1 MPPSLLDDPVRP
13 PYSTDEYPTRAA
25 APPPA
30 PPRGRRAPRRP
41 ARPRSRGRR
50 LEPARRRGRQRRA
63 ARHGRGRRFGLPRR
77 RDVGRHGRKRRDH
90 PARLRE
96 RLGHELD
103 AAALYAKASPG
114 VVDITATGTGGAAQ
128 QQSPFGDQGTAPQ
141 STATGTGFVT
151 GTDGYII
158 TAAHVV
164 DGASSITVTFQDG
177 TKRTAKLTGKDDA
190 TDVALLKV
198 DPAGLTL
205 HPLKLGSSAS
215 LRTGDALAAIGDP
228 FGYERSISTG
238 IVSGLDRTIQAPN
251 GFTVA
256 HAIQTDAALNPGN
269 SGGPILN
276 AAGEVIGIADQIAT
290 GGSTRANAGVGFA
303 VPIDLVKS
311 DLAALK
317 AGQTPRHAYL
327 GVSMA
332 GAGGSAGGAL
342 VGAVSSGGPAADAG
356 LRAGDTITAIDG
368 KKVADSNALVSV
380 IAGRDPG
387 DRVTLTVRRGSDSSQ
402 LDGDARYPAVDGAG
416 RVANPVTQ

>member
-1 MPPSLLDDPVRP
+1 VPPSLLDDPVRP
-13 PYSTDEYPTRAA
+13 APTTEQYPARP
-25 APPPA
+25 APPPPPPSRDPRRPRA
-30 PPRGRRAPRRP
+30 PRGRRGLAVVVVVSSLLGGAAASGVLLAAGVVGDSDSP
-41 ARPRSRGRR
+41 AVATPVATDASGATTP
-50 LEPARRRGRQRRA
+50 LVSASGS
-63 ARHGRGRRFGLPRR
+63 GTT
-77 RDVGRHGRKRRDH
+77 
-90 PARLRE
+90 
-96 RLGHELD
+96 LD

-114 VVDITATGTGGAAQ
+114 VVDITATGTGGAAR
-128 QQSPFGDQGTAPQ
+128 QQSPFGDEGTAPQ

-164 DGASSITVTFQDG
+164 DDASSITVTFQDG
-177 TKRTAKLTGKDDA
+177 TKRIAKLTGKDDA

-228 FGYERSISTG
+228 FGYERSISSG

-332 GAGGSAGGAL
+332 GADGGAGGAL
-342 VGAVSSGGPAADAG
+342 VGAVSGGGPGADAG
-356 LRAGDTITAIDG
+356 LRTGDTITAIDG
-368 KKVADSNALVSV
+368 KKIADSNALISV

-402 LDGDARYPAVDGAG
+402 LE
-416 RVANPVTQ
+416 VTLGTQPSTAQAASGTP

>member
-1 MPPSLLDDPVRP
+1 VPPSLLDDPVRP
-13 PYSTDEYPTRAA
+13 SPSTEQVHSRAA
-25 APPPA
+25 APPPS
-30 PPRGRRAPRRP
+30 PPREPRALRGRRGLAVVVVVSSLLGGAAASGVLLATGVVGDDSP
-41 ARPRSRGRR
+41 AVATSVGTDTGSDVTPIVSSASGS
-50 LEPARRRGRQRRA
+50 
-63 ARHGRGRRFGLPRR
+63 GLN
-77 RDVGRHGRKRRDH
+77 
-90 PARLRE
+90 
-96 RLGHELD
+96 

-114 VVDITATGTGGAAQ
+114 VVDITATGTAGAAE
-128 QQSPFGDQGTAPQ
+128 QQSPFGDQGAAPQ

-151 GTDGYII
+151 GTDGHII

-164 DGASSITVTFQDG
+164 DGASSITVAFQDG

-205 HPLKLGSSAS
+205 HPLTLGSSAS
-215 LRTGDALAAIGDP
+215 LRAGDALAVIGDP

-256 HAIQTDAALNPGN
+256 HAIQTDAAMNPGN

-276 AAGEVIGIADQIAT
+276 AAGQVIGIADQIAT

-311 DLAALK
+311 DLPALK

-332 GAGGSAGGAL
+332 GADGSAGGAL

-356 LRAGDTITAIDG
+356 LRTGDTITAIDG
-368 KKVADSNALVSV
+368 TKVADSNALISV
-380 IAGRDPG
+380 IAAKDPG
-387 DRVTLTVRRGSDSSQ
+387 DKVTLTVRRGSDSSQ
-402 LDGDARYPAVDGAG
+402 HT
-416 RVANPVTQ
+416 VTLATQPSTAQAASGTP

>member
-13 PYSTDEYPTRAA
+13 SPSTQQYATRPATP
-25 APPPA
+25 PPPA
-30 PPRGRRAPRRP
+30 PREPRAPRGRRGLAVVVVVSSLLGGAAASGVLLATGVVGDDSP
-41 ARPRSRGRR
+41 AVATSVGTDTGSDVTPI
-50 LEPARRRGRQRRA
+50 A
-63 ARHGRGRRFGLPRR
+63 AGAG
-77 RDVGRHGRKRRDH
+77 
-90 PARLRE
+90 
-96 RLGHELD
+96 LD

-114 VVDITATGTGGAAQ
+114 VVDIRATGTGGAAQ
-128 QQSPFGDQGTAPQ
+128 SQSPFGDQGSAPQ

-164 DGASSITVTFQDG
+164 DGASSISVTFQDG

-215 LRTGDALAAIGDP
+215 LRTGDAVAAIGDP

-290 GGSTRANAGVGFA
+290 GGGTRANAGVGFA

-332 GAGGSAGGAL
+332 GADGSAGGAL
-342 VGAVSSGGPAADAG
+342 VGAVTSGGPAADAG
-356 LRAGDTITAIDG
+356 LRTGDTITAIDG
-368 KKVADSNALVSV
+368 KKVADSNALISV
-380 IAGRDPG
+380 IAGHDPG
-387 DRVTLTVRRGSDSSQ
+387 DTVTLTVRRAGDSSQ
-402 LDGDARYPAVDGAG
+402 RTVTLGAQPSTAAG
-416 RVANPVTQ
+416 

>member
-1 MPPSLLDDPVRP
+1 MTTPSDRTH
-13 PYSTDEYPTRAA
+13 STDEYPTRAV

-30 PPRGRRAPRRP
+30 PPRGRPTP
-41 ARPRSRGRR
+41 RGRR
-50 LEPARRRGRQRRA
+50 GLAVVVVVSSLLGGAAASGVLLVTGVVGDDSPAVATSAGPDTGGGTTPIVSSA
-63 ARHGRGRRFGLPRR
+63 SGSGLN
-77 RDVGRHGRKRRDH
+77 
-90 PARLRE
+90 
-96 RLGHELD
+96 

-128 QQSPFGDQGTAPQ
+128 SQSPFGDQGSAPQ

-164 DGASSITVTFQDG
+164 DGASSISVTFQDG
-177 TKRTAKLTGKDDA
+177 TKRTAKLTGKDNA

-290 GGSTRANAGVGFA
+290 GRELARTPASASPCRST
-303 VPIDLVKS
+303 S
-311 DLAALK
+311 
-317 AGQTPRHAYL
+317 
-327 GVSMA
+327 
-332 GAGGSAGGAL
+332 
-342 VGAVSSGGPAADAG
+342 
-356 LRAGDTITAIDG
+356 
-368 KKVADSNALVSV
+368 
-380 IAGRDPG
+380 
-387 DRVTLTVRRGSDSSQ
+387 
-402 LDGDARYPAVDGAG
+402 
-416 RVANPVTQ
+416 

>member
-13 PYSTDEYPTRAA
+13 LPSTPEYATRAA
-25 APPPA
+25 APPPPPPREPRA
-30 PPRGRRAPRRP
+30 PRAPRGRRGLAVVVVV
-41 ARPRSRGRR
+41 SSLLG
-50 LEPARRRGRQRRA
+50 GA
-63 ARHGRGRRFGLPRR
+63 AASGVLLATGVVGDSDSAAVATSVGTDTGS
-77 RDVGRHGRKRRDH
+77 DVTPVAAGAG
-90 PARLRE
+90 
-96 RLGHELD
+96 LD

-128 QQSPFGDQGTAPQ
+128 QQSPFGDQGSAPQ
-141 STATGTGFVT
+141 SAATGTGFVT

-164 DGASSITVTFQDG
+164 DDASSITVTFQDG

-215 LRTGDALAAIGDP
+215 LRTGDAVAAIGDP

-332 GAGGSAGGAL
+332 GADGGAGGAL
-342 VGAVSSGGPAADAG
+342 VGAVTSGGPAADAG
-356 LRAGDTITAIDG
+356 LRTGDTITAIDG
-368 KKVADSNALVSV
+368 KKVADSNALISV
-380 IAGRDPG
+380 IAGKDPG

-402 LDGDARYPAVDGAG
+402 LEVTLGTQPSTAQAASGA
-416 RVANPVTQ
+416 P

>member
-13 PYSTDEYPTRAA
+13 SPAGAEYAA
-25 APPPA
+25 RPAPPPREPR
-30 PPRGRRAPRRP
+30 PPRGRRGLAVVVVLSSLLGGAAASGVLLAAGVVGDSGSPTVVSPAGTDTGSDVTPAAAP
-41 ARPRSRGRR
+41 ASG
-50 LEPARRRGRQRRA
+50 
-63 ARHGRGRRFGLPRR
+63 
-77 RDVGRHGRKRRDH
+77 
-90 PARLRE
+90 ARLN
-96 RLGHELD
+96 

-128 QQSPFGDQGTAPQ
+128 QQSPFGDQGSVPRSA
-141 STATGTGFVT
+141 ATGTGFVT
-151 GTDGYII
+151 GKEGYII

-164 DGASSITVTFQDG
+164 DGGTSISVTFQDG
-177 TKRTAKLTGKDDA
+177 TKRAAKLAGKDDA

-205 HPLKLGSSAS
+205 HPLTLGSSAS
-215 LRTGDALAAIGDP
+215 LRTGDEVAAIGDP

-256 HAIQTDAALNPGN
+256 HAIQIDAALNPGN

-276 AAGEVIGIADQIAT
+276 AAGQVIGIADQIAT

-311 DLAALK
+311 DLATLK

-332 GAGGSAGGAL
+332 GAGGGAGGAL
-342 VGAVSSGGPAADAG
+342 VGAVSRGGPAAGAG
-356 LRAGDTITAIDG
+356 LRTGDTITAIDG
-368 KKVADSNALVSV
+368 KKVADSNALISV
-380 IAGRDPG
+380 IAGREPG
-387 DRVTLTVRRGSDSSQ
+387 DKVTLTVRRGSASSQ
-402 LDGDARYPAVDGAG
+402 YSVTLGTQPSTARAAAG
-416 RVANPVTQ
+416 TP

>member
-13 PYSTDEYPTRAA
+13 SPSTQQYATRPA
-25 APPPA
+25 APPPPA
-30 PPRGRRAPRRP
+30 PREPRAPRGRRGLAVVVVVSSLLGGAAASGVLLATGVVGDDSP
-41 ARPRSRGRR
+41 AVATSVGTDTGSDVTPI
-50 LEPARRRGRQRRA
+50 A
-63 ARHGRGRRFGLPRR
+63 AGAG
-77 RDVGRHGRKRRDH
+77 
-90 PARLRE
+90 
-96 RLGHELD
+96 LD

-114 VVDITATGTGGAAQ
+114 VVDIRATGTGGAAQ
-128 QQSPFGDQGTAPQ
+128 SQSPFGDQGSAPQ

-164 DGASSITVTFQDG
+164 DGASSISVTFQDG

-215 LRTGDALAAIGDP
+215 LRTGDAVAAIGDP

-290 GGSTRANAGVGFA
+290 GGGTRANAGVGFA

-332 GAGGSAGGAL
+332 GADGSAGGAL
-342 VGAVSSGGPAADAG
+342 VGAVTSGGPAADAG
-356 LRAGDTITAIDG
+356 LRTGDTITAIDG
-368 KKVADSNALVSV
+368 KKVADSNALISV
-380 IAGRDPG
+380 IAGHDPG
-387 DRVTLTVRRGSDSSQ
+387 DTVTLTVRRAGDSSQ
-402 LDGDARYPAVDGAG
+402 RTVTLGAQPSTAAG
-416 RVANPVTQ
+416 

>member
-1 MPPSLLDDPVRP
+1 MSPSLLDDPVRP

-30 PPRGRRAPRRP
+30 PPRERRAPR
-41 ARPRSRGRR
+41 GRR
-50 LEPARRRGRQRRA
+50 GLAVVVVVSSLLGGAAASGVLLVTGVVGDSDSPAVATSAGTDTGSPVTPIA
-63 ARHGRGRRFGLPRR
+63 AGAGLN
-77 RDVGRHGRKRRDH
+77 
-90 PARLRE
+90 
-96 RLGHELD
+96 

-114 VVDITATGTGGAAQ
+114 VVDITASGTGGAAQ
-128 QQSPFGDQGTAPQ
+128 SQSPFGDQGSAPQ

-151 GTDGYII
+151 GTDGYVI

-177 TKRTAKLTGKDDA
+177 TKRTAKLAGKDDA
-190 TDVALLKV
+190 TDVALLKI

-215 LRTGDALAAIGDP
+215 LRTGDAVAAIGDP

-290 GGSTRANAGVGFA
+290 GGGTRANAGVGFA

-311 DLAALK
+311 DLATLK
-317 AGQTPRHAYL
+317 AGETPRHAYL
-327 GVSMA
+327 GVSMG

-342 VGAVSSGGPAADAG
+342 VGAVTSGGPAADAG
-356 LRAGDTITAIDG
+356 LRTGDTITAIDG
-368 KKVADSNALVSV
+368 KKVADSNALISV

-387 DRVTLTVRRGSDSSQ
+387 DRVTLTVRRGGDSSQ
-402 LDGDARYPAVDGAG
+402 RT
-416 RVANPVTQ
+416 VTLGTQPSTAQAASQTP